1 MGTADMSY
9 VVLGERIAP
18 CQPAFIA
25 RRVRMKER
33 RTVSGAW
40 RWMRFVLIVLVAI
53 LLGAAATYLIWGE
66 FTFRDYSTRLFWGGM
81 GAVIVGAI
89 AIWAS
94 LGSYSSLG
102 TTNILTAPGD
112 APIATQRIGE
122 QMRMNAKRY
131 GFTLKMTAVG
141 ILCMGISALIEMLT
155 RP

>member
-1 MGTADMSY
+1 M
-9 VVLGERIAP
+9 VLDERVNP
-18 CQPAFIA
+18 RQPAFIA

-33 RTVSGAW
+33 GTVSSAW

-66 FTFRDYSTRLFWGGM
+66 FTFRDYSTRLFWAGI
-81 GAVIVGAI
+81 GAVIVGAM
-89 AIWAS
+89 AVWAS
-94 LGSYSSLG
+94 LGSYSTLG
-102 TTNILTAPGD
+102 TTNIFTAPGD

-131 GFTLKMTAVG
+131 GFTLKMAAVG
-141 ILCMGISALIEMLT
+141 ILCMGISVLIEMLT